1 METGEIK
8 EYVEKLCRE
17 GKESTYNIASLDT
30 NTKNNFLNI
39 LSKKLIESEKNIISA
54 NASDIEAARQR
65 GISSSLI
72 DRMLLDHKRIVQMA
86 EGCKKVSY
94 LPDPIG
100 SVIFGVKRPNG
111 LEIYCKRVPLGCI
124 GVIYEARPNVT
135 IEITTLAIK
144 SGNAVILKGGSEVI
158 STNKVLVE
166 LIKESLKEA
175 EIDERAVQ
183 FIETT
188 DRSAVDV
195 LLKQRGF
202 IDVIIPRGSE
212 GLIKHVVENSY
223 IPVIETGIGNCHL
236 YIDESANVEMALKIA
251 INAKTQRPSVCNS
264 IEKVLIHK
272 NIASNI
278 LVPLVMEFKKRDVQ
292 IRGCQQTLKYVKD
305 AILATEEDWY
315 KEYHDLIVAIK
326 IVKDLREAISH
337 INKYGSKHSEAI
349 VSENYSSIRR
359 FLRDVDASA
368 VYANAST
375 RFTDGGEFGFGA
387 EVGISTQK
395 LHVRG
400 PMGLEALTT
409 MKYVI
414 FGNGQIRT

>member
-1 METGEIK
+1 MEIK
-8 EYVEKLCRE
+8 EYVEKLCKE
-17 GKESTYNIASLDT
+17 AKESTYNIASLDT
-30 NTKNNFLNI
+30 FVKNNFLTL
-39 LSKKLIESEKNIISA
+39 LSKKLIDNEKNILAANIS
-54 NASDIEAARQR
+54 DVEAARQN

-72 DRMLLDHKRIVQMA
+72 DRMLLDHKRIVQMS
-86 EGCKKVSY
+86 EGCKKVSN

-100 SVIFGVKRPNG
+100 SVTFGTKRPNG

-124 GVIYEARPNVT
+124 GVIYESRPNVT
-135 IEITTLAIK
+135 IEITTLAVK

-158 STNKVLVE
+158 NTNKVLVD
-166 LIKESLKEA
+166 LIKESLNEA
-175 EIDERAVQ
+175 EIDVAAVQ
-183 FIETT
+183 FIDTS
-188 DRSAVDV
+188 DRTAVDV
-195 LLKQRGF
+195 LLKQRGL

-223 IPVIETGIGNCHL
+223 VPVIETGIGNCHL
-236 YIDESANVEMALKIA
+236 YIDESANIDMALKIA

-264 IEKVLIHK
+264 IEKVLVHK

-278 LVPLVMEFKKRDVQ
+278 IVPLVMEFRKKDVQ

-305 AILATEEDWY
+305 ATLATEEDWY

-326 IVKDLREAISH
+326 VVKDLREAVSH

-349 VSENYSSIRR
+349 VSENYSSVKR

-400 PMGLEALTT
+400 PMGLDALTT
-409 MKYVI
+409 MKYII

>member
-1 METGEIK
+1 MEIK
-8 EYVEKLCRE
+8 EYVEKLCKE
-17 GKESTYNIASLDT
+17 AKESTYNIASLDT
-30 NTKNNFLNI
+30 FVKDNFLI
-39 LSKKLIESEKNIISA
+39 LLSKKLMDNEKNILAANIS
-54 NASDIEAARQR
+54 DVEAARQN

-72 DRMLLDHKRIVQMA
+72 DRMLLDHKRIVQMS
-86 EGCKKVSY
+86 EGCKKVSN

-100 SVIFGVKRPNG
+100 SVTFGTKRPNG

-135 IEITTLAIK
+135 IEITTLAVK

-158 STNKVLVE
+158 NTNKVLVD
-166 LIKESLKEA
+166 LIKESLSEA
-175 EIDERAVQ
+175 EIDVTAVQ
-183 FIETT
+183 FIDTS
-188 DRSAVDV
+188 DRTAVDV
-195 LLKQRGF
+195 LLKQRGL

-223 IPVIETGIGNCHL
+223 VPVIETGIGNCHL
-236 YIDESANVEMALKIA
+236 YIDESANIDMALKIA

-264 IEKVLIHK
+264 IEKVLVHK

-278 LVPLVMEFKKRDVQ
+278 IVPLVMEFRKKDVQ

-305 AILATEEDWY
+305 ATLATEEDWY

-326 IVKDLREAISH
+326 VVKDLREAVSH

-349 VSENYSSIRR
+349 VSENYSSVKR

-400 PMGLEALTT
+400 PMGLDALTT
-409 MKYVI
+409 MKYII

>member
-1 METGEIK
+1 MEIK
-8 EYVEKLCRE
+8 EYVEKLCKDA
-17 GKESTYNIASLDT
+17 KESTYNIASLDT
-30 NTKNNFLNI
+30 NVKNNFINL
-39 LSKKLIESEKNIISA
+39 LSKKLIDYEKNILAA
-54 NASDIEAARQR
+54 NVSDIEAARQN

-72 DRMLLDHKRIVQMA
+72 DRMLLDHKRIVQMS
-86 EGCKKVSY
+86 EGCKKVSS

-100 SVIFGVKRPNG
+100 SVSFGTKRPNG

-124 GVIYEARPNVT
+124 GVIYESRPNVT

-158 STNKVLVE
+158 NTNKVLVG
-166 LIKESLKEA
+166 LIKESLNEVQ
-175 EIDERAVQ
+175 IDEAAVQ
-183 FIETT
+183 FIDTP

-195 LLKQRGF
+195 LLKQRGL
-202 IDVIIPRGSE
+202 IDVVIPRGSE
-212 GLIKHVVENSY
+212 GLIKHVVENSFV
-223 IPVIETGIGNCHL
+223 PVIETGIGNCHL
-236 YIDESANVEMALKIA
+236 YIDESANIDMALKIA

-264 IEKVLIHK
+264 IEKVLVHK

-278 LVPLVMEFKKRDVQ
+278 IVPLVMEFRKKDVQ

-305 AILATEEDWY
+305 AIPATEEDWY

-326 IVKDLREAISH
+326 VVKDLRDAVSH

-349 VSENYSSIRR
+349 VSENYSSVKR

-400 PMGLEALTT
+400 PMGLDALTT
-409 MKYVI
+409 MKYII

>member
-1 METGEIK
+1 MDIK
-8 EYVEKLCRE
+8 EYVEKLCRAA
-17 GKESTYNIASLDT
+17 KESTYNIASLDT
-30 NTKNNFLNI
+30 NVKNNFLNI
-39 LSKKLIESEKNIISA
+39 LSKKLIDNEKNILAA
-54 NASDIEAARQR
+54 NISDIEAARQN
-65 GISSSLI
+65 GLSSSLI
-72 DRMLLDHKRIVQMA
+72 DRMLLDHKRVVLMS
-86 EGCKKVSY
+86 EGCKKVAY

-100 SVIFGVKRPNG
+100 SISFGTKRPNG

-124 GVIYEARPNVT
+124 GVIYESRPNVT

-158 STNKVLVE
+158 NTNKVLVD
-166 LIKESLKEA
+166 LIKESLNEA
-175 EIDERAVQ
+175 QIDEAAVQ
-183 FIETT
+183 FIDTS
-188 DRSAVDV
+188 DRTAVDV
-195 LLKQRGF
+195 LLKQRGL

-223 IPVIETGIGNCHL
+223 VPVIETGIGNCHL
-236 YIDESANVEMALKIA
+236 YIDESANIDMALKIA

-264 IEKVLIHK
+264 IEKVLVHK

-278 LVPLVMEFKKRDVQ
+278 IVPLVMEFRKRDVQ
-292 IRGCQQTLKYVKD
+292 IRGCQQTIKYVKD
-305 AILATEEDWY
+305 AIPATEEDWY

-326 IVKDLREAISH
+326 VVKDLRDAVSH

-349 VSENYSSIRR
+349 VSENYSNVKR

-400 PMGLEALTT
+400 PMGLDALTT
-409 MKYVI
+409 MKYII

>member
-1 METGEIK
+1 MEIK
-8 EYVEKLCRE
+8 EYVEKLCKQA
-17 GKESTYNIASLDT
+17 KESAYNIASLDT
-30 NTKNNFLNI
+30 NVKNNFINI
-39 LSKKLIESEKNIISA
+39 LSKKLIDNEKNILAA
-54 NASDIEAARQR
+54 NVSDIELARQN

-72 DRMLLDHKRIVQMA
+72 DRMLLDHKRIVQMSD
-86 EGCKKVSY
+86 GCKKVAY

-100 SVIFGVKRPNG
+100 SVSFGTKRPNG
-111 LEIYCKRVPLGCI
+111 LEIYCKKVPLGCI
-124 GVIYEARPNVT
+124 GVIYESRPNVT
-135 IEITTLAIK
+135 IEITTLTIK

-158 STNKVLVE
+158 NTNKVLVD
-166 LIKESLKEA
+166 LIKESLNEA
-175 EIDERAVQ
+175 QIDEAAVQ
-183 FIETT
+183 FIDTP
-188 DRSAVDV
+188 DRTAVDV
-195 LLKQRGF
+195 LLKQRGL
-202 IDVIIPRGSE
+202 IDVVIPRGSE

-223 IPVIETGIGNCHL
+223 VPVIETGIGNCHL
-236 YIDESANVEMALKIA
+236 YIDESANIDMALKIA

-264 IEKVLIHK
+264 IEKVLVHK

-278 LVPLVMEFKKRDVQ
+278 IVPLVMEFRKRDVQ

-305 AILATEEDWY
+305 AIPATEEDWY

-326 IVKDLREAISH
+326 VVKDLREAVVH
-337 INKYGSKHSEAI
+337 INKYGSKHSESI
-349 VSENYSSIRR
+349 VSENYSNVKR

-400 PMGLEALTT
+400 PMGLDALTT
-409 MKYVI
+409 MKYII